1 MGARRERATA
11 MQGLG
16 AACVLGSPSVTKR
29 SVDVATGGPR
39 ANSSKSE
46 VVRIYGSFYETC
58 PTCGHKCPY
67 DGAKGASEPII
78 RSSDW
83 EIELNCPQH
92 GKFVVRRGNLIQPG
106 DYLFR

>member
-29 SVDVATGGPR
+29 SVDVTTGDLR
-39 ANSSKSE
+39 SKSSMSD
-46 VVRIYGSFYETC
+46 VVHIYGSSYETC

-78 RSSDW
+78 RLSDW
-83 EIELNCPQH
+83 QIELNCPQH
-92 GKFVVRRGNLIQPG
+92 GKFVVRAGNLIQPNE
-106 DYLFR
+106 YFFK